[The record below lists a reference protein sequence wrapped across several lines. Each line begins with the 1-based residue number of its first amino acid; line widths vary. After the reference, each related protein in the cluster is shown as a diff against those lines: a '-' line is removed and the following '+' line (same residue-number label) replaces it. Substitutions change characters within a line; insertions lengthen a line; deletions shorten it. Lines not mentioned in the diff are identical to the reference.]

1 MIERI
6 LNANLPLIA
15 YNPPRVACPDY
26 FQALHDAGAMPVL
39 DTAFMA
45 DEAATAAI
53 SRLGQMNFPFG
64 VRVSAHRTAL
74 LDALASAAPPH
85 LDLLVLGYRNMAA
98 LDRVRATP
106 RDCKL
111 LIEAVDV
118 HPAESFRRF
127 DPHGLIV
134 RGHEAGGMI
143 SRHSA
148 FVLMQHYLDETDFPV
163 FVHGGVGRHTAAG
176 IFAAGASGI
185 VMDAQFYLTAESPL
199 SSEFKTLLAGM
210 EEGDTRVVGQSLQR
224 AYRVFAKLGTRV
236 VRTLKETE
244 SRVAGQPDADE
255 VLYGHIHEHLTALDR
270 TVAEP
275 VQSLLFLGQDAVFAK
290 HLIAPSDRLADVIHG
305 LFATAG
311 SRLALVEDHDPMVA
325 DSPLARVHGTTY
337 PIVQGPMANI
347 SDTAEF
353 ARAVLDGGALPFL
366 AVASLPV
373 NLADRMLAKGAAA
386 VPRFGAGLIGIE
398 ALNQGLAGH
407 LELVKQHRVPFALF
421 AAGQPAQVRALE
433 EAGIKTYLHTPSPA
447 MLDNAVAGGCRRFIF
462 EGTEAGGH
470 VGSLS
475 SLVLWELAMERL
487 LGLDAAVLKDKT
499 AIFAGGIGTGRAS
512 HFVSGMTAVLASRG
526 ARVGIQVGSA
536 YLFTEEIVATGA
548 LKERYQEIICDAGE
562 TVVVG
567 RSVGLA
573 SRTVRTPFSERLMAA
588 ELAAIREARSSA
600 ESKEAFERDNFGS
613 LLIGAKGCC
622 PDPSKMAEGDG
633 VCLRHFSADEQYE
646 RGNFMVGGGLVFDG
660 HPTCIADVHHRLFGH
675 KAELTAALDAL
686 EIFSRPQRQISD
698 EIAVIGMGC
707 IFPDAPD
714 ADTLWQNIV
723 EKKYAIGPV
732 PADRFDPDLYWDQ
745 DPKAPDRSYTRIAG
759 VVSDF
764 TFDHEKFGYTPEKAA
779 MLSRS
784 QQMILEAA
792 YQAVAQSGYL
802 TDDGTMPP
810 AAAARTAVV
819 VATCLGNEMTNDLH
833 LKYYYP
839 ELRWHLEQMD
849 AFTELDA
856 DARAAVLDALK
867 SGLGGDVAY
876 EPVHGMVLNMEPA
889 RIAHHLGVTGANYAV
904 DAACASSLAAL
915 DCGVQEL
922 LSGNHDTAI
931 VGGLNTYLA
940 PEAFVG
946 FCKMGA
952 LSATGSFPFDK
963 RANGFVLGEGAGVVV
978 LKRMRDALRDKD
990 PILGIINA
998 MGGSS
1003 DGRGKAI
1010 AAPNPKGQALALER
1024 CFSALDG
1031 RITPADIDYVEAHGT
1046 STIMGDRAEMETL
1059 RAVYGDS
1066 GPVGISSVKSQI
1078 GHLLGGAGVAGLIKV
1093 LLALGHKTLPP
1104 NGGFETLAHHRK
1116 LAGSELYIIEN
1127 AAAWET
1133 APGRPRRG
1141 AVSSYGFGGVN
1152 YHCVLEAATD
1162 GYRPMAR
1169 RIFQDPARD
1178 ADADRIVVAGLG
1190 VVLPGA
1196 KNIDE
1201 FWTRLETG
1209 ESAHIPLP
1217 DNRFHNDA
1225 YAEEPEASGFCIPK
1239 VRAGVVDDYAFDNR
1253 KYRLPPRTAQ
1263 QMDRAQ
1269 CFGLD
1274 AAAQALDQSG
1284 LGSQLSPGN
1293 RTAVILGTIPGERQV
1308 ENVMRTRI
1316 GRIEQLIAH
1325 ASGVDA
1331 GACRR
1336 VADDLAL
1343 RLRDRYLENN
1353 EDTIPGLLSNI
1364 LAGRIANVF
1373 GCNGPNFVVDSS
1385 CASATQ
1391 AIDLAVRGLR
1401 TGQYDCVVTGG
1412 ADANL
1417 YPSVMLAFKRLGLLA
1432 DNEPRIFDENG
1443 CGYVMGEGA
1452 AVQVLTTY
1460 GHAKRSG
1467 MPILGEICGSAIRSS
1482 VPDHLLSPSDRVYG
1496 EAMNACYRQTA
1507 VARSQVRHLDV
1518 FAGSN
1523 PFLDAVEKQAVEAS
1537 FSRPLAFGNVKPEFG
1552 YFKAANPAVVVTKLI
1567 LMAGR
1572 RTLLPNRG
1580 FKAATSLIRTEN
1592 SVLRPRSQ
1600 AETLPGGRPLYL
1612 AANVNGIGGNHG
1624 HMVVGS
1630 LPAWLDAGPE
1640 PKAAPTAEPAP
1651 RAMAVAAPAARPPMA
1666 AVPAAGGRT
1675 VALLSGQ
1682 GAQQPGMMQE
1692 LYETE
1697 PDVRRTMDQ
1706 GNRIF
1711 AASRGTDLLPLM
1723 FGRDKRLNLTEN
1735 TQPAV
1740 FLSSA
1745 AVFDYLQRRGFAP
1758 DVFLGHS
1765 VGEYTALYCSGMLDF
1780 DAAMALIIRRADL
1793 MKAATEK
1800 YPGRIMAVFADAAEA
1815 AGHIAASGIEQV
1827 WVANK
1832 NSARQTAVS
1841 GAADAI
1847 DQFGRYLKENGVTFK
1862 KLALSGAFHTP
1873 LFDSAARGM
1882 AETLATVTFHPVD
1895 FSRVISN
1902 RTAEPY
1908 PADAE
1913 AVKGLLVSQ
1922 IVSPVEFLRA
1932 VAGTRQRGA
1941 DRFVEIGPGKLLV
1954 NLLRYMDLG
1963 DIESRSAVDPRSGQ
1977 KKSLADSVDWLGLG
1991 NAPAATA
1998 PRPFPKS
2005 APVGPAVRG
2014 SEAGDDFEAFLK
2026 ENTDAVRRLAHEE
2039 FLRRKREQA
2048 LAQVERFGFY
2058 TGAVA
2063 VAGVSVGLP
2072 GTGNKV
2078 FDERNFDRI
2087 LSGQNFIEPLTTD
2100 EKERIL
2106 DMNITRVFKE
2116 PDGHAR
2122 LVKITHTR
2130 DVIQLAGKLGYFN
2143 LASEYGIDF
2152 DYDITNKLAIA
2163 AGIEALKDAN
2173 IPLVMRYKAASTGQ
2187 MLPNGY
2193 ALPEPMQN
2201 RTGVILTSL
2210 FPGFETL
2217 IDQMN
2222 NYYYNKFYVRPYK
2235 ELENIY
2241 YHLMAE
2247 VTDPEVKEQI
2257 TDWFFKIRERRK
2269 RYGNYKFDRA
2279 LLFDLT
2285 PLGSAHFA
2293 QLIGAKGPN
2302 MQMSG
2307 ACAST
2312 TQAVGVAEDWI
2323 RTGRCD
2329 RVIVIGGEAATSETQ
2344 SPWVASGFLALGA
2357 ATINP
2362 VVADAAKPFDAE
2374 RNGTILGS
2382 GAVSV
2387 IVERAD
2393 TLGQRGLNGQA
2404 EILGTYI
2411 GNSAFH
2417 ATRIEVDH
2425 VGSEMARFVRGV
2437 EQRHGLSPQDYTPS
2451 MVFMSHETFT
2461 PARGGSADAEVDALR
2476 RTYPD
2481 HYPRVTIT
2489 NTKGFTGHTLGAA
2502 IEDAVLVKAL
2512 QKGVAPPIAN
2522 LTRVPENFADL
2533 NFSRCTPTDFQYG
2546 LHFAAGFGSHFAF
2559 LFLRRIEEAKTR
2571 DNPAYLGW
2579 LKTISGSDRPELKT
2593 INNTLCLAV
2602 EEPEIPRT
2610 VETPAPAV
2618 VAAKPA
2624 ESPHAPDLL
2633 ASIQAI
2639 IAEQTG
2645 YTVDMLE
2652 PDLDLEADLGIDT
2665 VKQVEVFGRVS
2676 ARFGLAVPEDLRLRD
2691 LNTIAR
2697 LAGYIRENTEATG
2710 DVPAE
2715 IPPSAGPAADQTN
2728 QTNSIPLSA
2737 GPAANENNHILAT
2750 VQAMIAEQTGY
2761 TVDMLEPDLDLEA
2774 DLGIDTVKQVEVFGR
2789 VSARFGLAVP
2799 EDLRLRDLNTI
2810 ARLAGYIRENA
2821 EATGDVP
2828 AEIPPS
2834 AGPAANE
2841 NNHILATV
2849 QAMIAEQT
2857 GYTVDMLEPDLD
2869 LEADLGIDTVKQ
2881 VEVFG
2886 RVSARFGLAV
2896 PEDLRLRD
2904 LNTIARLAD
2913 YIRENAEATGA
2924 APVQTGGE
2932 NTAVVPERGDPEPS
2946 SAIGRFVV
2954 RAAAAGLPA
2963 KGVNLFDGATIL
2975 VSTDGFGFAEAVE
2988 RRIIECGGRP
2998 VMLDADGLAD
3008 PDTAAHTM
3016 ETMRAEHPE
3025 LAGMIHLSPLDLYFG
3040 EAGDEETGAETVRT
3054 LFALIRT
3061 LAPCLDRPNGLF
3073 AFMGLDSMVFPYA
3086 DVHRR
3091 IVPAFAGMAGLVK
3104 SAAKEMPAGRFKAVD
3119 FSDADPLAHQE
3130 TLVDAFVAEIV
3141 CDDPRV
3147 EAGYADGQRYVPS
3160 LVREGAAADASM
3172 VQDGDTLLVTGGA
3185 RGITFEIL
3193 SELVRTAPVH
3203 LVILGRSD
3211 IETADAPV
3219 GADRAALMEEMKRR
3233 MPGAKPVAI
3242 QKAVEKAL
3250 GLRRAAENVEALR
3263 RLGARVDYHAV
3274 DVTDVEG
3281 LSAALGPYERIDGVI
3296 HGAGIQLSRFIGKKS
3311 QDEFNRVFDTK
3322 VRGTGALLRALE
3334 PYRWRYF
3341 FAFSSVTARFGN
3353 EAQTDY
3359 TAANDM
3365 MGKMIQR
3372 HVDDHPSRIGKV
3384 LDWTAWEGAG
3394 MATDATVKQVLEEKG
3409 LAFLPLARGVR
3420 FFMDE
3425 LCDAGSTEA
3434 VFSGTDPA
3442 FDRDGLFGAESN
3454 DLRLAPFLD
3463 EIRVEGQRRAV
3474 FNRRLDL
3481 KHDLFLLDHSRE
3493 GIPIFLGA
3501 TGIEAMAEAA
3511 ARVTAGKGP
3520 LTELA
3525 DFEIPYG
3532 IKILKAR
3539 PKDVCIEAR
3548 RVETDEMAAACRIT
3562 SQFHRP
3568 GADAP
3573 GAETLHYQGTF
3584 RFGEPLALPPAVA
3597 LPNPDRPKLGRNVSE
3612 LIYHPSRLF
3621 MDGVFRSVED
3631 VVSMARETLLTR
3643 VRWTIKGPFFAHIP
3657 APDFLTDVV
3666 VVDAMF
3672 QSAGIHAFMTTGEV
3686 VLPKAIGRMQFF
3698 QRTTPGTAYLCRVE
3712 QTGASDDL
3720 RIFSISLMDE
3730 QGTLYLAVEDFKMV
3744 KVDRLPATDD
3754 LMRRLRSADMKI
3766 AS

>member
-6 LNANLPLIA
+6 LNADLPLIA
-15 YNPPRVACPDY
+15 YNPPRVACPEY

-45 DEAATAAI
+45 DEAVAAAI
-53 SRLGQMNFPFG
+53 SRLGRMNFPFG
-64 VRVSAHRTAL
+64 VRISAHRYAL
-74 LDALASAAPPH
+74 MEALAAAMPVQ
-85 LDLLVLGYRNMAA
+85 LDLLVLGYRNREE
-98 LDRVRATP
+98 LDRIESTP

-111 LIEAVDV
+111 FIETVDV
-118 HPAESFRRF
+118 DPAESFERLA
-127 DPHGLIV
+127 PHGLIV
-134 RGHEAGGMI
+134 RGNEAGGMI

-148 FVLMQHYLDETDFPV
+148 FVLMQHYLEETDFPV

-185 VMDAQFYLTAESPL
+185 VMDDQLYLTAESPL
-199 SSEFKTLLAGM
+199 SEEFKTLLAGM
-210 EEGDTRVVGQSLQR
+210 EEGDTRVVGQSLNR
-224 AYRVFAKLGTRV
+224 SYRVFAKLGTRV
-236 VRTLKETE
+236 VRALKEAE
-244 SRVAGQPDADE
+244 SRIAGQPDADE
-255 VLYGHIHEHLTALDR
+255 IFRGRIQEQLTALDR
-270 TVAEP
+270 PVAEP
-275 VQSLLFLGQDAVFAK
+275 VQSLIFLGQDAMFAK
-290 HLIAPSDRLADVIHG
+290 HLIKPSDRLSEVIHR
-305 LFATAG
+305 LFATVG
-311 SRLALVEDHDPMVA
+311 SRLALVEEHDPMVPH
-325 DSPLARVHGTTY
+325 SPLARVHQTTY
-337 PIVQGPMANI
+337 PIIQGPMANI

-353 ARAVLDGGALPFL
+353 ARAVLDAGALPFL
-366 AVASLPV
+366 AVSSLPV
-373 NLADRMLAKGAAA
+373 DLADRMLAKGKEAL
-386 VPRFGAGLIGIE
+386 PRFGAGLIGIE
-398 ALNQGLAGH
+398 ALNKGLSGH
-407 LELVKQHRVPFALF
+407 LELVEKHRVPFALF

-433 EAGIKTYLHTPSPA
+433 AAGIKTYLHTPSPA
-447 MLDNAVAGGCRRFIF
+447 MLGNAIAGGCRRFIF

-487 LGLDAAVLKDKT
+487 LALDDDALKEKT
-499 AIFAGGIGTGRAS
+499 TIFAGGIGTGRAS
-512 HFVSGMTAVLASRG
+512 SFISGMTSVLASRG
-526 ARVGIQVGSA
+526 VRVGIQVGSA

-548 LKERYQEIICDAGE
+548 LKKRYQEVICEAGE

-573 SRTVRTPFSERLMAA
+573 SRTVRTPFSERMMAA
-588 ELAAIREARSSA
+588 ELAAIREARPLA

-622 PDPSKMAEGDG
+622 PDLSKTKPGDA
-633 VCLRHFSADEQYE
+633 VCLCQFDEAEQYE
-646 RGNFMVGGGLVFDG
+646 RGNFMVGGGLVFDRR
-660 HPTCIADVHHRLFGH
+660 PTCIADVHRRFFGH
-675 KAELTAALDAL
+675 KSMLTAALDAL
-686 EIFSRPQRQISD
+686 EIFSRPERQVHD

-707 IFPDAPD
+707 IYPDAPD
-714 ADTLWQNIV
+714 AKTLWQNIL
-723 EKKYAIGPV
+723 EKKYAIGPM
-732 PADRFDPDLYWDQ
+732 PADRFDSDLYWDE

-759 VVSDF
+759 VVTDF
-764 TFDHEKFGYTPEKAA
+764 KFDHEKFGYTPEKAA
-779 MLSRS
+779 QLSRS

-802 TDDGTMPP
+802 TEEGKMP
-810 AAAARTAVV
+810 ADAAARTAVV

-849 AFTELDA
+849 VFTELDA
-856 DARAAVLDALK
+856 DAQAAVLAALK
-867 SGLGGDVAY
+867 SGLGGDVSH

-904 DAACASSLAAL
+904 DAACASSLAAI
-915 DCGVQEL
+915 DCGIQEL

-952 LSATGSFPFDK
+952 LSATGSFPFDT

-1024 CFSALDG
+1024 CFSAADG
-1031 RITPADIDYVEAHGT
+1031 RITPEDIDYVEAHGT

-1059 RAVYGDS
+1059 RAVYGNS
-1066 GPVGISSVKSQI
+1066 GPVGVSSVKSQI
-1078 GHLLGGAGVAGLIKV
+1078 GHLLGGAGMAGIIKV

-1116 LAGSELYIIEN
+1116 LTGSDVYIIEN
-1127 AAAWET
+1127 ATPWKT
-1133 APGRPRRG
+1133 APGRPRRA

-1152 YHCVLEAATD
+1152 YHCLVEAATN

-1178 ADADRIVVAGLG
+1178 TDADRIVVAGLG
-1190 VVLPGA
+1190 VMLPGA
-1196 KNIDE
+1196 KNIDQ
-1201 FWTRLETG
+1201 FWTRLESG
-1209 ESAHIPLP
+1209 APAPVPFP
-1217 DNRFHNDA
+1217 DHRFHNSA
-1225 YAEEPEASGFCIPK
+1225 YAEEAESSGFHIPRVK
-1239 VRAGVVDDYAFDNR
+1239 VGLVADYTFDNR

-1263 QMDRAQ
+1263 QMDRAH

-1284 LGSQLSPGN
+1284 LGSQLSLGN

-1316 GRIEQLIAH
+1316 GRIAQLITGARR
-1325 ASGVDA
+1325 VDV

-1336 VADDLAL
+1336 VADELAA

-1364 LAGRIANVF
+1364 LSGRIANVF

-1401 TGQYDCVVTGG
+1401 SGKYDCVVTGG

-1432 DNEPRIFDENG
+1432 GGEARIFDENG

-1460 GHAKRSG
+1460 AHAKRSG
-1467 MPILGEICGSAIRSS
+1467 MPILGEICASAIRSS
-1482 VPDHLLSPSDRVYG
+1482 VPNHLLSPSDRVYG
-1496 EAMNACYRQTA
+1496 EAINACYRQAT
-1507 VARSQVRHLDV
+1507 VAKSQVRHLDV

-1537 FSRPLAFGNVKPEFG
+1537 FTHPLAFGNIKPEFG
-1552 YFKAANPAVVVTKLI
+1552 YFKAANPAVVMTKLI

-1580 FKAATSLIRTEN
+1580 FQAKTSLIREGK
-1592 SVLRPRSQ
+1592 SVLRPRAQ
-1600 AETLPGGRPLYL
+1600 AETLPGNRPLYL

-1630 LPAWLDAGPE
+1630 LPVWLEAGAA
-1640 PKAAPTAEPAP
+1640 PKALPAAEPAP
-1651 RAMAVAAPAARPPMA
+1651 KAVGFAASASLTPLAAMTAS
-1666 AVPAAGGRT
+1666 GGRT

-1682 GAQQPGMMQE
+1682 GAQHPGMMQE
-1692 LYETE
+1692 LYEAE
-1697 PDVRRTMDQ
+1697 PDVHRTMDQ

-1711 AASRGTDLLPLM
+1711 AESRGYDLLPLM
-1723 FGRDKRLNLTEN
+1723 FGKDERLNLTEN

-1745 AVFDYLQRRGFAP
+1745 AVFDYLRRRGFAP
-1758 DVFLGHS
+1758 EVFLGHS

-1780 DAAMALIIRRADL
+1780 DAAMTLIIRRADL
-1793 MKAATEK
+1793 MRAATEK
-1800 YPGRIMAVFADAAEA
+1800 YPGRIMAVFADAAETDR
-1815 AGHIAASGIEQV
+1815 HITASKIEQV

-1832 NSARQTAVS
+1832 NSSRQTAVS

-1847 DQFGRYLKENGVTFK
+1847 DQFGRYLKENDVTFK
-1862 KLALSGAFHTP
+1862 RLALSGAFHTP
-1873 LFDSAARGM
+1873 LFDDAARGM
-1882 AETLATVTFHPVD
+1882 AEALTTVTFNPVD
-1895 FSRVISN
+1895 FFRVISN
-1902 RTAEPY
+1902 ATAEPY

-1913 AVKGLLVSQ
+1913 AVKGLLVRQ

-1932 VAGTRQRGA
+1932 VAGTRQQGA

-1963 DIESRSAVDPRSGQ
+1963 EIESRSAVDPRLGQ
-1977 KKSLADSVDWLGLG
+1977 RKSLADCVGWLGIG
-1991 NAPAATA
+1991 KAPAV
-1998 PRPFPKS
+1998 PVSPV
-2005 APVGPAVRG
+2005 APVSPAPKLFAKPAPVAQAAMDNA
-2014 SEAGDDFEAFLK
+2014 AGDDFEAFLK
-2026 ENTDAVRRLAHEE
+2026 ENAAAVRSLAHEE

-2048 LAQVERFGFY
+2048 LEQVERFGFY

-2063 VAGVSVGLP
+2063 IAGVSVGLP

-2087 LSGQNFIEPLTTD
+2087 LSGHNFIEPLTMD

-2116 PDGHAR
+2116 ADGHAR

-2173 IPLVMRYKAASTGQ
+2173 IPLVMRYKETSTGQ
-2187 MLPNGY
+2187 RLPAGHV
-2193 ALPEPMQN
+2193 LPERMQN

-2247 VTDPEVKEQI
+2247 VTDGEVKEQI
-2257 TDWFFKIRERRK
+2257 TEWFFKIRERRK

-2323 RTGRCD
+2323 RAGRCD

-2417 ATRIEVDH
+2417 GTRIDVNH
-2425 VGSEMARFVRGV
+2425 VGREMARFVRGL
-2437 EQRHGLSPQDYTPS
+2437 EARHNLSPEAYTPS
-2451 MVFMSHETFT
+2451 LVFMSHETFT

-2481 HYPRVTIT
+2481 HYQEVTIT

-2522 LTRVPENFADL
+2522 LTHIPENFADL
-2533 NFSRCTPTDFQYG
+2533 KFSQCTPANFQYG

-2559 LFLRRIEEAKTR
+2559 LFLRRIEEAETR

-2579 LKTISGSDRPELKT
+2579 LQEISGSDQPELST
-2593 INNTLCLAV
+2593 INNTLCLAA
-2602 EEPEIPRT
+2602 EKPKNRRA
-2610 VETPAPAV
+2610 VETPVPAIV
-2618 VAAKPA
+2618 SAKPA
-2624 ESPHAPDLL
+2624 ETRHAPDLL
-2633 ASIQAI
+2633 ESIQAI

-2697 LAGYIRENTEATG
+2697 LAGYIRENTG

-2715 IPPSAGPAADQTN
+2715 APAEAPGKTNETNETN
-2728 QTNSIPLSA
+2728 QTDETDKT
-2737 GPAANENNHILAT
+2737 GHILA
-2750 VQAMIAEQTGY
+2750 A
-2761 TVDMLEPDLDLEA
+2761 
-2774 DLGIDTVKQVEVFGR
+2774 
-2789 VSARFGLAVP
+2789 
-2799 EDLRLRDLNTI
+2799 
-2810 ARLAGYIRENA
+2810 
-2821 EATGDVP
+2821 
-2828 AEIPPS
+2828 
-2834 AGPAANE
+2834 
-2841 NNHILATV
+2841 V

-2913 YIRENAEATGA
+2913 YIRDAAGAGSADGA
-2924 APVQTGGE
+2924 A
-2932 NTAVVPERGDPEPS
+2932 ADPPSIQDEPDADGTDS
-2946 SAIGRFVV
+2946 VHRFAV
-2954 RAAAAGLPA
+2954 RAVAAPLPA
-2963 KGVNLFDGATIL
+2963 KGVDLFEGATIL
-2975 VSTDGFGFAEAVE
+2975 VTTDRFGFAETVAE
-2988 RRIIECGGRP
+2988 RILERGGRP
-2998 VMLDADGLAD
+2998 VMLAADRLTD
-3008 PDTAAHTM
+3008 PETAADTM
-3016 ETMRAEHPE
+3016 EKMLAEHAD
-3025 LAGMIHLSPLDLYFG
+3025 LGGMIHLSPLNLYLG
-3040 EAGDEETGAETVRT
+3040 ETGDDETGAETVKT
-3054 LFALIRT
+3054 LFALIKT
-3061 LAPCLDRPNGLF
+3061 LAPCLDRPKGLF
-3073 AFMGLDSMVFPYA
+3073 AFMGLDSIVFPYA
-3086 DVHRR
+3086 DVRRR

-3119 FSDADPLAHQE
+3119 FSDADPLAHRE
-3130 TLVDAFVAEIV
+3130 ELVNAFVAEIV
-3141 CDDPRV
+3141 SEDPRV

-3160 LVREGAAADASM
+3160 LVREAAATGASM
-3172 VQDGDTLLVTGGA
+3172 VKDGDTLLVTGGA
-3185 RGITFEIL
+3185 QGITFEIL
-3193 SELVRTAPVH
+3193 TELVRTASIH

-3211 IETADAPV
+3211 IDAADAPV
-3219 GADRAALMEEMKRR
+3219 GADRAALMEEMRGR

-3242 QKAVEKAL
+3242 QRAVEKVL

-3263 RLGARVDYHAV
+3263 RLGVRVDYHAA
-3274 DVTDVEG
+3274 DVTDFDG
-3281 LSAALGPYERIDGVI
+3281 LSAVLGRYGRIDGVV
-3296 HGAGIQLSRFIGKKS
+3296 HGAGIQLSRFIGKKN
-3311 QDEFNRVFDTK
+3311 QVEFNRVFDTK
-3322 VRGTGALLRALE
+3322 VCGTANLLRALE
-3334 PYRWRYF
+3334 SQPWRYF

-3353 EAQTDY
+3353 EAQADY

-3365 MGKMIQR
+3365 MGKMLQR
-3372 HVDDHPSRIGKV
+3372 HVDNHPSRVGKV
-3384 LDWTAWEGAG
+3384 LDWTAWAGAG
-3394 MATDATVKQVLEEKG
+3394 MATDSTVKKVLEEKG
-3409 LAFLPLARGVR
+3409 LAFLPLARGVG
-3420 FFMDE
+3420 FFMGE
-3425 LCDAGSTEA
+3425 LCDPRSAEA
-3434 VFSGTDPA
+3434 VFTGTDPG
-3442 FDRDGLFGAESN
+3442 FDRDGLFGAGSETHVH
-3454 DLRLAPFLD
+3454 RLAPFLD
-3463 EIRVEGQRRAV
+3463 EIRAEGQRRAV

-3481 KHDLFLLDHSRE
+3481 KRDLFLLDHSRE

-3511 ARVTAGKGP
+3511 ARVTAGKGR
-3520 LTELA
+3520 LIELA

-3539 PKDVCIEAR
+3539 PKDICIEAS
-3548 RVETDEMAAACRIT
+3548 RVEKDDTAVACRIT
-3562 SQFHRP
+3562 SLFHRP
-3568 GADAP
+3568 GAGTP
-3573 GAETLHYQGTF
+3573 GDETLHYRGTF
-3584 RFGEPLALPPAVA
+3584 RFGRPMPEPPAVS
-3597 LPNPDRPKLGRNVSE
+3597 LPTAGRPKLGRKIPE

-3631 VVSMARETLLTR
+3631 VVSVERETLVTR
-3643 VRWTIKGPFFAHIP
+3643 VRWKIGGPFFADTPEP
-3657 APDFLTDVV
+3657 AFLTDVV

-3672 QSAGIHAFMTTGEV
+3672 QSCGIHAFMTTGEV
-3686 VLPKAIGRMQFF
+3686 VLPQAIGRMQFF
-3698 QRTTPGTAYLCRVE
+3698 QRTTPGAAYLCRVE
-3712 QTGASDDL
+3712 QTGASDDQ
-3720 RIFSISLMDE
+3720 RIFSIALMDE
-3730 QGTLYLAVEDFKMV
+3730 QGHLCLAVENFKMV
-3744 KVDRLPATDD
+3744 KVDRLPETDD
-3754 LMRRLRSADMKI
+3754 LMRQLRSADMKI